1 MPPYDHAMTN
11 LAMTPHHPADGTPAL
26 QRVKGRASVSLAA
39 DRSDAS
45 HPQGARLVGL
55 HQSGSAKAFL
65 PRVHSPVPEVV
76 FLNTAGGL
84 TGGDDMR
91 WTLDLAPGAQ
101 AVATTQ
107 TAERAYGARPGHGP
121 ARANITLRLGEGAS
135 LDWLPQET
143 ILYQNSALARH
154 TRIDMAPGSR
164 LLYAEAVVL
173 GRAAMGETVTDLTL
187 EDRREVLR
195 DGVPLALDVLRLRA
209 GGLDTAATAL
219 LGTSRAVATVLWV
232 WDGVEDRL
240 DQVRQHLA
248 ACCTG
253 VRAAASAWDGKC
265 VIRLAAPSGWPLRV
279 ALAAL
284 LERLREASLPRVW
297 QI

>member
-1 MPPYDHAMTN
+1 MSTTAHT
-11 LAMTPHHPADGTPAL
+11 LAVADTPAPML
-26 QRVKGRASVSLAA
+26 QRVKGRASVSLETAA
-39 DRSDAS
+39 DGRSK
-45 HPQGARLVGL
+45 LNGL

-84 TGGDDMR
+84 TGGDRMN

-107 TAERAYGARPGHGP
+107 TAERAYGARPAHGP
-121 ARANITLRLGEGAS
+121 ARAEITLKLGEGAA

-143 ILYQNSALARH
+143 ILYQHSALSRH
-154 TRIDMAPGSR
+154 TQVEMAPGAR

-173 GRAAMGETVTDLTL
+173 GRAAMGETVTDLHL
-187 EDRREVLR
+187 DDRREVLR
-195 DGVPLALDVLRLRA
+195 DGVPHALDILRLRA
-209 GGLDTAATAL
+209 PSLDPSAQAL

-232 WDGVEDRL
+232 WDGVEDKL
-240 DQVRQHLA
+240 EQVRRHLGDTCA
-248 ACCTG
+248 G

-279 ALAAL
+279 ALAGL
-284 LERLREASLPRVW
+284 LERLRDSALPRVW